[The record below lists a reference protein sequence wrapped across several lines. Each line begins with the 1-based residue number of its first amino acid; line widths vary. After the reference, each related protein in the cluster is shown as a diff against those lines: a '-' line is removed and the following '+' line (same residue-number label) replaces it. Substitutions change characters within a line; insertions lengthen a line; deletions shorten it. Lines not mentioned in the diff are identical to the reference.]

1 MIYKFM
7 RMILFFDLPMKTKQE
22 IKTYAKFRK
31 FLIKNGFNML
41 QFSVYSKIFNNVDS
55 ANKYMKVLKKNI
67 PTQGQIRIMI
77 ITEKQYADIEII
89 IGGRN
94 KQEEKITIDPFLLL

>member
-1 MIYKFM
+1 MIYNFM
-7 RMILFFDLPMKTKQE
+7 RMILFFDLPMQTKQE
-22 IKTYAKFRK
+22 VRIYTRFRK
-31 FLIKNGFNML
+31 YLIKSGFNML

-55 ANKYMKVLKKNI
+55 ANKYMKVIKKNV

-77 ITEKQYADIEII
+77 VTEKQYADIEII
-89 IGGRN
+89 IGGKS